1 MSFLVMSLMS
11 SIADKKPLFL
21 PTITLGLA
29 VLCSAAFASDPVIV
43 PEAASGFRASHTVEA
58 KSAMAVTANAYATEA
73 AVKILKAGG
82 SAVDAGIAA
91 QLVLGLVEPQS
102 SGIGGGAFMLYWDAE
117 KNKLTSWDGR
127 ETAPQA
133 VDENYFLKADDSPMG
148 FFAAVVGGHSVGV
161 PGVIAML
168 EAAHKKHGKLPWA
181 DLFSPA
187 IALAKNGFVISPRL
201 HTLLVQMPKVAVNPA
216 ISAYFFSDA
225 TTPKAIGTRL
235 KNPDYAATLKKIAK
249 GGSKAFYQGTI
260 AKNMVK
266 AIHSDPNRT
275 GLLSAADLASYQSKE
290 RAAVCAAFHTYQVCG
305 APPPSSGGTTV
316 IAILKMIEEIE
327 KNTSTFTEADFI
339 HTFIEASRLAF
350 ADRNT
355 YVGDPDFVSV
365 PTAGLVDSTY
375 LAQRASLI
383 KLDQRTPQTEAG
395 KPPLAP
401 QRITSASPELPST
414 SHFSIVD
421 TEGNV
426 LSMTTSIETAFG
438 SRIFVDGFLLNNQLS
453 DFSFTPTD
461 SDGSKIA
468 NRIQAGKRPRSS
480 MSPIIVFKDHKPL
493 LAIGSPGGARIIDYV
508 AASLYRILV
517 EKQDL
522 AAAISAGH
530 IIAMGDTSELE
541 IGRFTSELKNQL
553 KARGHQFKE
562 RDQTS
567 GLHGI
572 LIEDKKLKGAA
583 DPRREGQALGF

>member
-1 MSFLVMSLMS
+1 
-11 SIADKKPLFL
+11 
-21 PTITLGLA
+21 
-29 VLCSAAFASDPVIV
+29 
-43 PEAASGFRASHTVEA
+43 
-58 KSAMAVTANAYATEA
+58 
-73 AVKILKAGG
+73 
-82 SAVDAGIAA
+82 
-91 QLVLGLVEPQS
+91 
-102 SGIGGGAFMLYWDAE
+102 
-117 KNKLTSWDGR
+117 
-127 ETAPQA
+127 
-133 VDENYFLKADDSPMG
+133 
-148 FFAAVVGGHSVGV
+148 
-161 PGVIAML
+161 
-168 EAAHKKHGKLPWA
+168 
-181 DLFSPA
+181 
-187 IALAKNGFVISPRL
+187 
-201 HTLLVQMPKVAVNPA
+201 
-216 ISAYFFSDA
+216 
-225 TTPKAIGTRL
+225 
-235 KNPDYAATLKKIAK
+235 
-249 GGSKAFYQGTI
+249 
-260 AKNMVK
+260 
-266 AIHSDPNRT
+266 
-275 GLLSAADLASYQSKE
+275 
-290 RAAVCAAFHTYQVCG
+290 
-305 APPPSSGGTTV
+305 
-316 IAILKMIEEIE
+316 MIEEIE